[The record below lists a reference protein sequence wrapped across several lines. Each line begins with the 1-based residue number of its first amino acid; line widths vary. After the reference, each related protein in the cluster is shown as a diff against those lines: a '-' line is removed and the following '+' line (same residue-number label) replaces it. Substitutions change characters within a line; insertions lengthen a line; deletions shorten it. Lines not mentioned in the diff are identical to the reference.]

1 MSYEV
6 TDENRQELFQL
17 LLDLLL
23 VFDEVCQK
31 NNIQYFADG
40 GTALGAIRHKGFIP
54 WDDDVDI
61 AMPRR
66 DYEKLKAVAAAGAFQ
81 SPYFFQNPSTDQ
93 GCSKGFQGSET
104 ATLQRFPSW
113 TIP

>member
-6 TDENRQELFQL
+6 TDENRQELFKL

-66 DYEKLKAVAAAGAFQ
+66 DYEKLKSVAAAGAFQ
-81 SPYFFQNPSTDQ
+81 SH
-93 GCSKGFQGSET
+93 GS
-104 ATLQRFPSW
+104 PG
-113 TIP
+113 